1 MVAFQFLGEL
11 LLEFVKGILNI
22 FFSTQNEVGGIFG
35 GLFRIIDITKY
46 IEILN
51 SYKQSF
57 GVGDWIVAVLGII
70 VLLALIVGFFF
81 VLYRLISRLVRRY
94 FSKKPLNDDLLD
106 EIARLNAELTRVH
119 RSRERLLDLQSRM
132 ESLSHVSGK
141 FYLA

>member
-81 VLYRLISRLVRRY
+81 LEKNIT
-94 FSKKPLNDDLLD
+94 
-106 EIARLNAELTRVH
+106 TR
-119 RSRERLLDLQSRM
+119 M
-132 ESLSHVSGK
+132 
-141 FYLA
+141 